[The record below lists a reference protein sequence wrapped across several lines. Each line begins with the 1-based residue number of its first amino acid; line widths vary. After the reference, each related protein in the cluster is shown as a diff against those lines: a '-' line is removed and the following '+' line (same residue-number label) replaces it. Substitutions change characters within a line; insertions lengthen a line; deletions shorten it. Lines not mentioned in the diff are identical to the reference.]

1 MEPACP
7 VGRFPCDWMDTPNTH
22 TYTEFVSLTEKLEF
36 PSLIFLV
43 LELVLPSR
51 ETQNTM
57 TLNAGPH
64 GGRCAVFPSF
74 PFDSFPSTVLPNLL
88 YWNFLPRL
96 HRLGDTIMKFIV
108 VQANLM
114 FLCRVFVKVGPWQT
128 FGEWQSPFS
137 GTVKKSPLWG
147 ALSFP

>member
-1 MEPACP
+1 
-7 VGRFPCDWMDTPNTH
+7 MDTPNTH

-74 PFDSFPSTVLPNLL
+74 PFDSFSFHCLT
-88 YWNFLPRL
+88 
-96 HRLGDTIMKFIV
+96 
-108 VQANLM
+108 
-114 FLCRVFVKVGPWQT
+114 
-128 FGEWQSPFS
+128 QSPLLEFL
-137 GTVKKSPLWG
+137 TKAPQTR
-147 ALSFP
+147 